1 MGEKNLTSS
10 ESHAKSLFYL
20 PSDDEL
26 SYEHTQC
33 TSFYTDIRNGQIE
46 LGMATHKGQC
56 LLHFQLEH
64 LLPTSR
70 NNLPIS

>member
-26 SYEHTQC
+26 SYEHTTMYFFLHRYQEWANRIGDGD
-33 TSFYTDIRNGQIE
+33 TQRPVP
-46 LGMATHKGQC
+46 AT
-56 LLHFQLEH
+56 
-64 LLPTSR
+64 LPA
-70 NNLPIS
+70 